1 MKTLLTL
8 TRATRRGGLRPYL
21 ATISLILVAPAIL
34 LVTSGLFYSVL
45 GIPQL
50 MDALDFEL
58 IVFRPV
64 VLTGALLLA
73 AGINLI
79 SLVRGRLEAG
89 SIVGIVR
96 VRGHLIQLGLL
107 VLVGMLSSII
117 FVYLLAENLQIFA
130 P

>member
-1 MKTLLTL
+1 
-8 TRATRRGGLRPYL
+8 
-21 ATISLILVAPAIL
+21 
-34 LVTSGLFYSVL
+34 
-45 GIPQL
+45 

-64 VLTGALLLA
+64 VLMGGLLLA

-79 SLVRGRLEAG
+79 PLVRVQLKEG
-89 SIVGIVR
+89 SVVSNAR

-107 VLVGMLSSII
+107 VLVGILSSII
-117 FVYLLAENLQIFA
+117 FVYLLTENLQIFA

>member
-1 MKTLLTL
+1 MSLLL
-8 TRATRRGGLRPYL
+8 L
-21 ATISLILVAPAIL
+21 APAIL
-34 LVTSGLFYSVL
+34 LVTSGLFYSVF

-58 IVFRPV
+58 IVFRPG
-64 VLTGALLLA
+64 VLLGGLLLA

-79 SLVRGRLEAG
+79 PLVRVGREGGNL
-89 SIVGIVR
+89 VGLVR
-96 VRGHLIQLGLL
+96 VRGHLIQLG
-107 VLVGMLSSII
+107 VVALVGMLSSII

>member
-1 MKTLLTL
+1 M
-8 TRATRRGGLRPYL
+8 
-21 ATISLILVAPAIL
+21 SLILLAPAIL
-34 LVTSGLFYSVL
+34 LVTSGLFYSVF

-64 VLTGALLLA
+64 VLMGGLLLA

-79 SLVRGRLEAG
+79 SLVRVGLEGG
-89 SIVGIVR
+89 SLVGIVR

-107 VLVGMLSSII
+107 ALVGMLSSII

>member
-1 MKTLLTL
+1 MRTLLTL
-8 TRATRRGGLRPYL
+8 AGMISRRGLSPYRATM
-21 ATISLILVAPAIL
+21 SLILSAPAIL
-34 LVTSGLFYSVL
+34 LVTSGLFYSVF
-45 GIPQL
+45 GVPQL

-64 VLTGALLLA
+64 VLMGGLLLA
-73 AGINLI
+73 AGLNLI
-79 SLVRGRLEAG
+79 PLVRVGLEGA
-89 SIVGIVR
+89 SLVGIVR

-107 VLVGMLSSII
+107 ALVGVLTSII